1 MDNAAPTAERVAV
14 WIAMA
19 EHFLDTDTQEDVPH
33 TASLCVRSGLSIEK
47 AREIWQHEVSPA
59 LYPNLWILGGE
70 WAGWDEAWLVERIL
84 KSRRR
89 LRGTLGYLAYRLQVQ
104 SQHSVWQ
111 EIERHMEKLLAA
123 PMTKLDAAM
132 LPFDLPEPLEA
143 ALRRAY
149 EQPPRAY
156 HHFGHVLEVLSH
168 FSRVPEWHDRQAVAL
183 AILFHDAVYEA
194 GRSDNEARSAELAAT
209 LLTGTP
215 FERSIARV
223 QHLVRLTARHGS
235 LAPSD
240 VDHDEALFLDCDMA
254 ILGADSNV
262 YDAYERAIAEEYA
275 HIPTVAYRAG
285 RTRFLQKLLAK
296 PCIYLSPFFT
306 VEREALARAN
316 IKRALSQL
324 ESS

>member
-1 MDNAAPTAERVAV
+1 MDDAEPSAERVAV
-14 WIAMA
+14 WISMA
-19 EHFLDTDTQEDVPH
+19 EHFLDTDTQEEIPH
-33 TASLCVRSGLSIEK
+33 TASVCIRSGLSIED
-47 AREIWQHEVSPA
+47 ARAIWQHEVSPA
-59 LYPNLWILGGE
+59 LYPNLWSVAGE

-89 LRGTLGYLAYRLQVQ
+89 LRGTLGYLLYRFQVQ
-104 SQHSVWQ
+104 EHHGVWQ
-111 EIERHMEKLLAA
+111 EIEHHMQRLLTT
-123 PMTKLDAAM
+123 PMIKLDAATI
-132 LPFDLPEPLEA
+132 PFDLPAPLEA

-156 HHFGHVLEVLSH
+156 HHFGHVLEVLGH
-168 FSRVPEWHDRQAVAL
+168 FSRVPEWHDREAVAL
-183 AILFHDAVYEA
+183 AVLFHDAVYEA

-254 ILGADSNV
+254 ILGESPSS
-262 YDAYERAIAEEYA
+262 YDAYERAIAAEYA
-275 HIPTVAYRAG
+275 HIPAIAYRAG
-285 RTRFLQKLLAK
+285 RARFLSKLLAK

-306 VEREALARAN
+306 LEREATARAN
-316 IKRALSQL
+316 IARALATL
-324 ESS
+324 A